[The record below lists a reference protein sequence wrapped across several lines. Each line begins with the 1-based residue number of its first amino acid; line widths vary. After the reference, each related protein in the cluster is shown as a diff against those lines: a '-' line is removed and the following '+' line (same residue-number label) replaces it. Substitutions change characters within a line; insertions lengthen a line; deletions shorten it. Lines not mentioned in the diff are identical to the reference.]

1 VGESVKSGTPIF
13 FSSADK
19 FRRWLDRHHHT
30 ATEVWV
36 GFYRKASAKKGLSYP
51 EALDLALC
59 YGWIDGIRKR
69 VDDDGYTNRFSP
81 RTAKSVWSAINIR
94 RVDELTRLG
103 LMHPRGIEVFQSR
116 DPSRAGLYSFE
127 NRPKTLAPALAR
139 RFRAN
144 KKAWAFFQEQPPG
157 YRRLVIFMIMSAK
170 QEATRERRLARAID
184 ASEKGRRLL

>member
-1 VGESVKSGTPIF
+1 MKPIF
-13 FSSADK
+13 FSSADDL
-19 FRRWLDRHHHT
+19 RRWLDRHHRT
-30 ATEVWV
+30 ATEVWI
-36 GFYRKASAKKGLSYP
+36 GFYKKASRKKGISYA

-94 RVDELTRLG
+94 RVGELTRLG
-103 LMHPRGIEVFQSR
+103 LMHPRGIEVFQGR
-116 DPSRAGLYSFE
+116 DPSKAGLYSFE

-139 RFRAN
+139 TFRAN
-144 KKAWAFFQEQPPG
+144 RKAWAFFQAQPPG

-170 QEATRERRLARAID
+170 KAATKERRLARAID
-184 ASEKGRRLL
+184 ASEKGRRLI